1 MWYRLVAGVN
11 AQLRTVRKGSKSTT
25 LMPVI
30 MWLETHA
37 NPWLFDH
44 NVRVDLAWCQS
55 TASGYYQL
63 GLVLNSSDE
72 VPQYFQP
79 SDMLTL
85 PRSPGRYVRPF
96 EWLLSLINPLQPS
109 SKHTIG
115 MRWSAS
121 SNWGC
126 SHFSQ
131 KSWNSYEYLLHLS
144 KWMFSSFL
152 NDNIGAPVKLIIV
165 FTLVNKILSRVQ
177 CFKTHDAFLTT
188 HHSTIAAILR

>member
-37 NPWLFDH
+37 NPWLFNH

-85 PRSPGRYVRPF
+85 PRSPGRYVCPF
-96 EWLLSLINPLQPS
+96 EWLLLLINPLQLVFVN
-109 SKHTIG
+109 TRLVRDDQQVQIETV
-115 MRWSAS
+115 AI
-121 SNWGC
+121 
-126 SHFSQ
+126 F
-131 KSWNSYEYLLHLS
+131 
-144 KWMFSSFL
+144 
-152 NDNIGAPVKLIIV
+152 LII
-165 FTLVNKILSRVQ
+165 FGTRMNIFLLVKVNIL
-177 CFKTHDAFLTT
+177 FL
-188 HHSTIAAILR
+188 LEWYYRCPD